1 MFYNMPEIVVHYD
14 IISMEQWYDRNWYY
28 LSSRVA
34 AGDLEWGIKVIRLE
48 RSAIE
53 SICRKYGIC
62 CLRNEAI
69 VENRLRPLVLYRT
82 LQATNQYSNIN
93 TDIAVRWPKSP
104 HRYWNS
110 RAIWDHTVL
119 PATRQRWH
127 SNGNAQL
134 VVIANDPDAQRADI
148 VRQQSQTVWRN
159 LANTPENNKLM
170 TTCSSTVFPYM
181 SVPHVI
187 RPIIRK
193 HDAIYK
199 TGST

>member
-1 MFYNMPEIVVHYD
+1 MRGVTLNDRAKIAEISKIRDFQPMFYNTPEIVVHYD

-82 LQATNQYSNIN
+82 LQATNQYSNSN
-93 TDIAVRWPKSP
+93 TDIAVRWPKSR

-110 RAIWDHTVL
+110 RAIMGSHSVTCH
-119 PATRQRWH
+119 PAEVTFQW
-127 SNGNAQL
+127 
-134 VVIANDPDAQRADI
+134 
-148 VRQQSQTVWRN
+148 
-159 LANTPENNKLM
+159 
-170 TTCSSTVFPYM
+170 
-181 SVPHVI
+181 
-187 RPIIRK
+187 
-193 HDAIYK
+193 
-199 TGST
+199 